1 MARNS
6 TIRTRKI
13 RGEDNLNGSIS
24 CAMAISAPHSTH
36 NTAGPRRKEEGGL
49 AAGHLGASIDRFSE
63 KSEQDATALR
73 ARPASACRS
82 KRGGR
87 RAAYEVLIRGE
98 GRIGTAALE
107 SAAARFRPKTAS
119 GA

>member
-36 NTAGPRRKEEGGL
+36 NTGGPRRKEEGGL
-49 AAGHLGASIDRFSE
+49 AAGHLWASIDPAFQRNLR
-63 KSEQDATALR
+63 KMLPPPGATGVSLPVQKGWRRSLQASGLR
-73 ARPASACRS
+73 SADS
-82 KRGGR
+82 GR
-87 RAAYEVLIRGE
+87 RQNW
-98 GRIGTAALE
+98 
-107 SAAARFRPKTAS
+107 
-119 GA
+119 

>member
-49 AAGHLGASIDRFSE
+49 AAGHLWASIEPAFQRNLSKMLPPSGRDRRQPAGPKGVAPQRTGE
-63 KSEQDATALR
+63 
-73 ARPASACRS
+73 RPAKCSFGA
-82 KRGGR
+82 K
-87 RAAYEVLIRGE
+87 GE
-98 GRIGTAALE
+98 LEPRPPE
-107 SAAARFRPKTAS
+107 SAA
-119 GA
+119 